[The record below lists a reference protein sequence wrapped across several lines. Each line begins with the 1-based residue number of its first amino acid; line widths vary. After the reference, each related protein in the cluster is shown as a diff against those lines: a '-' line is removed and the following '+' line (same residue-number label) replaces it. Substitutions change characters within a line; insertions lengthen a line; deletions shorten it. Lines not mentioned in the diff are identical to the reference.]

1 MYFYGVLRMISF
13 FEFLSYCDKRFRR
26 VLDDPADK
34 SRESFLY
41 RAIRVG
47 IRKLWS
53 HIKETY
59 TEADGVG
66 GFISKIFQCIFFIA
80 FIAIVMNH
88 LLPPYINNLMH
99 FRMDFSQFHKI
110 YPFLEATVNFYLLPP
125 LIYLIIVLFFAH
137 LIGVFLRRVHD
148 YSGYSM
154 QWVFDEYVKMLG
166 KVTVIAILVAIILYA
181 SLALSTGYSS
191 SLTLADYI
199 TWTVFVAS
207 ILGSYH
213 FFTRAFCDTRIFFI
227 YPQMSIPFSIFCV
240 ASSLCLFDIVFSA
253 DLLDAIAKFGNS
265 GYADAFID
273 RVQKIIGNR
282 PQEEFEEAKR
292 SLLESHLWLDKENS
306 GTYGGILRIIKNI
319 LLMGAAILYILLY
332 VHNRHKKK
340 S

>member
-1 MYFYGVLRMISF
+1 M
-13 FEFLSYCDKRFRR
+13 
-26 VLDDPADK
+26 
-34 SRESFLY
+34 
-41 RAIRVG
+41 
-47 IRKLWS
+47 W
-53 HIKETY
+53 
-59 TEADGVG
+59 
-66 GFISKIFQCIFFIA
+66 GFISKIFQCIFFITP
-80 FIAIVMNH
+80 IVIVMNY
-88 LLPPYINNLMH
+88 LLSPYVNNLMH
-99 FRMDFSQFHKI
+99 FHMDFSQFHKI

-137 LIGVFLRRVHD
+137 LIGAFFRRVHD

-154 QWVFDEYVKMLG
+154 KWVFDEYVKMLG
-166 KVTVIAILVAIILYA
+166 NVTVVAILVAIILYA

-207 ILGSYH
+207 IFGSYH

-240 ASSLCLFDIVFSA
+240 ALSLCLFDIVFSA

-282 PQEEFEEAKR
+282 PQNEFEEAKR
-292 SLLESHLWLDKENS
+292 SLLESHLWLDKGNP
-306 GTYGGILRIIKNI
+306 GTYGEILRIIKNI
-319 LLMGAAILYILLY
+319 LLMGAAILYSLLY
-332 VHNRHKKK
+332 VHNRNKKK